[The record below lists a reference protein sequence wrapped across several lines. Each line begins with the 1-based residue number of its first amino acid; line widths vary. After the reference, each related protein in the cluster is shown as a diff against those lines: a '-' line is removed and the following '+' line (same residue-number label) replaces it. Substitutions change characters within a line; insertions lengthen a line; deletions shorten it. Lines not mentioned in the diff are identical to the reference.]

1 MDTPKLKIILY
12 RICMGLII
20 IWFLAVAIWE
30 YSIDNRFEAIA
41 FPLLAFALTWQTIK
55 GWRKPNWG
63 QVAYIAFWIV
73 WFSFFTLRKNYNTH
87 QNKLRLDKY
96 GPVLNAK
103 RAKFGIPLIPVNW
116 QPDYYDDRYA
126 EWRKKDSTIGHQNKS
141 VWLDSLHRL
150 DFEEDTY
157 NLTHA
162 HSADRFVNIR
172 TYFSKSGSVDS
183 SDYTYEAGTNNKTI
197 SRAQADSIFKAEKIQ
212 KDY

>member
-150 DFEEDTY
+150 DYEEDTY
-157 NLTHA
+157 TLKHA
-162 HSADRFVNIR
+162 VSVDRYVNIR
-172 TYFSKSGSVDS
+172 TYFTKSGSVDS
-183 SDYTYEAGTNNKTI
+183 TDYWYEAGMNNKTI
-197 SRAQADSIFKAEKIQ
+197 SRTQADSIFKAEKIQ